1 VHPDDERERRIED
14 QGDPDVVPARAVDLE
29 IPAGDAVALTPVD
42 GGESQRFEPRVDGG
56 GVDRGSGSG
65 DVSPSA

>member
-1 VHPDDERERRIED
+1 VDPDEERERRVQD
-14 QGDPDVVPARAVDLE
+14 QRDSDVVATCAVDLE

-42 GGESQRFEPRVDGG
+42 RGEGQRFEPRVDGG
-56 GVDRGSGSG
+56 GVDRGVLSG